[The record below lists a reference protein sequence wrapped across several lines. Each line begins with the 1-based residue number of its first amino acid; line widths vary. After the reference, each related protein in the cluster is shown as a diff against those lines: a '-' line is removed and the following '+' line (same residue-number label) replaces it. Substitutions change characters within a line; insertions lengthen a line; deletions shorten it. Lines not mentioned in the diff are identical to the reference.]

1 MNCLVVAVVLSFL
14 LTAGGE
20 NRVAAATCA
29 TLGLM
34 RWSAKLNLF
43 LGVRN
48 YNQDWLPELALPTST
63 ATPAVRG

>member
-1 MNCLVVAVVLSFL
+1 VVLS
-14 LTAGGE
+14 AAASCSGGD

-48 YNQDWLPELALPTST
+48 YNQDWLPGA
-63 ATPAVRG
+63 PAYLDSYTRRAR